1 MEERPKTCR
10 WAVPRWR
17 EDDLDLDLL
26 STFHFCSSTPTLFN
40 AGTRYQQLSFCYLTT
55 ISDDLAQRQRAALQ
69 VEWGDR

>member
-1 MEERPKTCR
+1 
-10 WAVPRWR
+10 VPRWR

-26 STFHFCSSTPTLFN
+26 STFRFCSSTPTLFN
-40 AGTRYQQLSFCYLTT
+40 AGTRYQQLSSCYLTT